1 MNKSK
6 TTRLGKF
13 LIMFLVVMLIT
24 IPVFA
29 TTGDRTTETS
39 DDSQSVET
47 ATIEVFETLES
58 SDAESLLV
66 SDETSDEETIVAS
79 EEETEESVGE
89 SIEQT
94 SSIEFVG
101 DAIEEPTVEPEYD
114 FSDVPLSQSTIDA
127 IVESCNE
134 YEVPIPVALAI
145 INTES
150 NFIDGLWSDANC
162 YGLMGLHASYFPNI
176 YTPEDNVRSGIEFLG
191 GLIAEHGNL
200 YVALNVYANGHYT
213 GNLSHQYYV
222 MEYAYEWSA
231 KTGAP
236 LTVTL

>member
-6 TTRLGKF
+6 TKLGKF
-13 LIMFLVVMLIT
+13 FAMLLVVMLIT

-29 TTGDRTTETS
+29 TTTDRTTEATG

-47 ATIEVFETLES
+47 ATIEIYES
-58 SDAESLLV
+58 SDDESLLG
-66 SDETSDEETIVAS
+66 SNETSEEETIVAS

-94 SSIEFVG
+94 SSIEFNRDTIG
-101 DAIEEPTVEPEYD
+101 EPTVEPEYD
-114 FSDVPLSQSTIDA
+114 FSDVPLSQSTVDA

-150 NFIDGLWSDANC
+150 NFIDGLWSGANC

-191 GLIAEHGNL
+191 SLIAKHGNL
-200 YVALNVYANGHYT
+200 YVALNIYANGHYT
-213 GNLSHQYYV
+213 GELSHQYYV
-222 MEYAYEWSA
+222 MEYAYEWST

-236 LTVTL
+236 LNSIL